1 MSEFQTKIIMEKQR
15 KKRVP
20 TSVEAISLLNLKTGQ
35 SFYTEKQDKD
45 ITAIASYY
53 DKKVSTERLFVL
65 NPQSG
70 VTNRVVKVTI
80 LENA

>member
-1 MSEFQTKIIMEKQR
+1 MERHEKGR
-15 KKRVP
+15 
-20 TSVEAISLLNLKTGQ
+20 TVESISLLTLKAGQ

-53 DKKVSTERLFVL
+53 NKKVSTERLFVL

-70 VTNRVVKVTI
+70 ATKRVVKVTV

>member
-1 MSEFQTKIIMEKQR
+1 MEKQR
-15 KKRVP
+15 KKRTP
-20 TSVEAISLLNLKTGQ
+20 TSVETISLLNLKTGQ

-45 ITAIASYY
+45 ITAVASYY
-53 DKKVSTERLFVL
+53 NKKVSTERLFVL

-80 LENA
+80 LEDA